1 MEVVGIPV
9 LITRDKDSKIHAF
22 RNVCS
27 HRGAPLAGEEIGIE
41 IDLHALTMVG
51 RIQIK
56 ET

>member
-1 MEVVGIPV
+1 MNIRPV
-9 LITRDKDSKIHAF
+9 DRDFF
-22 RNVCS
+22 RFVS
-27 HRGAPLAGEEIGIE
+27 RIGNRKLVIE